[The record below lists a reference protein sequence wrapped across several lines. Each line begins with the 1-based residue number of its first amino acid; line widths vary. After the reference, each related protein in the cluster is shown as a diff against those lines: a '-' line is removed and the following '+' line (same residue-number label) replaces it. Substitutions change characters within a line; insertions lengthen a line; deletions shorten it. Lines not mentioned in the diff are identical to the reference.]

1 LLLCEGQQYDI
12 NFETQ
17 ENVTFDDYI
26 RMITYKTGV
35 LSASSFEIGAL
46 IAKANF
52 KDAKASSTSET
63 YRIAFQIMDDYLDVF
78 GDQAQFGKKHAG
90 DIYENKKTVLYLMAR
105 EHATEEE
112 RKELDYWY
120 SKKTDNIDKVYG
132 VEKIFRRTKV
142 DEKHFV

>member
-1 LLLCEGQQYDI
+1 
-12 NFETQ
+12 
-17 ENVTFDDYI
+17 
-26 RMITYKTGV
+26 
-35 LSASSFEIGAL
+35 
-46 IAKANF
+46 
-52 KDAKASSTSET
+52 
-63 YRIAFQIMDDYLDVF
+63 MDDYLDVF

-142 DEKHFV
+142 DEKALRLIEKHNEIGQSYLQKIDIPEEKKKPFAELANYLLRRES